1 MGMVS
6 FLQKVADFQIWDN
19 ILPDEQLLK
28 VEMIQPNSLDVSEN
42 DHNTTEGDRM
52 RRVPRGK
59 FSKLG
64 KYKLVPQLQSRHGR
78 VIQTFI

>member
-52 RRVPRGK
+52 RGIPRGK

>member
-28 VEMIQPNSLDVSEN
+28 VKMI
-42 DHNTTEGDRM
+42 
-52 RRVPRGK
+52 
-59 FSKLG
+59 
-64 KYKLVPQLQSRHGR
+64 
-78 VIQTFI
+78 